1 MFCGGGGGVFHV
13 CLNLCWGC
21 VCARKLTY
29 PRSVSGLTL
38 HRGREPMAVNL
49 GVTWQDSETLADD
62 IATALNLFDYS
73 F

>member
-1 MFCGGGGGVFHV
+1 MVFFMCVLTCVGAV
-13 CLNLCWGC
+13 C
-21 VCARKLTY
+21 VRKLTY

-62 IATALNLFDYS
+62 IATALNLFIYS